1 MVFLKKKEILRM
13 KIKSRFSRNWSLRD
27 RGRHFA
33 SSSVYFFSLLVITA
47 VNRSSAVAWLL
58 MPEHLIWWFL
68 ISFSGEFVA
77 DMAFGKK
84 SKIFKTHFGISV
96 VSGISLLL
104 GALHTLMHL
113 FFAWFINWWAIL
125 LIEAEAEL
133 ISKLFYSNQLDKGYP
148 YLRHRIKNHANP
160 IF

>member
-1 MVFLKKKEILRM
+1 MVIYE
-13 KIKSRFSRNWSLRD
+13 KIKSRFSRNWSLRN

-47 VNRSSAVAWLL
+47 VNRNSAVAWLL

-84 SKIFKTHFGISV
+84 DKIFKTRLGISI

-104 GALHTLMHL
+104 GALHTLVHL
-113 FFAWFINWWAIL
+113 FLYGL
-125 LIEAEAEL
+125 LIGGL
-133 ISKLFYSNQLDKGYP
+133 SFL
-148 YLRHRIKNHANP
+148 
-160 IF
+160 

>member
-1 MVFLKKKEILRM
+1 MVIYE

-58 MPEHLIWWFL
+58 MPENLIGWFL
-68 ISFSGEFVA
+68 ISFSGEFVI

-84 SKIFKTHFGISV
+84 DKIFKLVLEF
-96 VSGISLLL
+96 LLL
-104 GALHTLMHL
+104 AAFHCCLALYTHTN
-113 FFAWFINWWAIL
+113 AFI
-125 LIEAEAEL
+125 
-133 ISKLFYSNQLDKGYP
+133 FCMVY
-148 YLRHRIKNHANP
+148 
-160 IF
+160 